1 MSEQAVINRLDDIL
15 EQTEYIISAVSGIT
29 FEEFISNPLC
39 SAGVIR
45 FFEIIG
51 EAARNILLHPCADDY
66 PEIPWKKLVG
76 LRNVLIHEYPAVDLE
91 MIWHFAVNQIP
102 VLHNDIVRMRESL
115 ISE

>member
-15 EQTEYIISAVSGIT
+15 EQTEYIISAVSGLT

-51 EAARNILLHPCADDY
+51 EAARNILLHPCADLSGNSMEETGRIEKCSDS
-66 PEIPWKKLVG
+66 
-76 LRNVLIHEYPAVDLE
+76 R
-91 MIWHFAVNQIP
+91 
-102 VLHNDIVRMRESL
+102 
-115 ISE
+115 ISCS